1 MFDSKL
7 KEKIIHEMCST
18 YSDQYDLELIIEI
31 IDDDYFARD
40 GGEPWEKVKQGMRP
54 DQKQFLYN
62 RMKQIFENCI
72 EKYIH
77 FEVS

>member
-7 KEKIIHEMCST
+7 KERIIREMCST
-18 YSDQYDLELIIEI
+18 YSDQYDLELIVEI
-31 IDDDYFARD
+31 IDDDYL
-40 GGEPWEKVKQGMRP
+40 GGSEPWEKVKQGMRP
-54 DQKQFLYN
+54 AQKQFVYN